1 MKKKDSKEMYAMKYM
16 NKIQIIQKK
25 AVDNVYREI
34 TILKALEHAFLVNL
48 WFAFQ
53 DEEDIFVVIDL
64 MLGKEGRERKK
75 GEEGMRKGEGERRK
89 GQSKVR

>member
-1 MKKKDSKEMYAMKYM
+1 MKYM

-75 GEEGMRKGEGERRK
+75 EEGMRKGERERWERRK